1 MADTS
6 TQVEALRA
14 RFDELDA
21 RCSAIQAT
29 WPSGMAIYRGEA
41 EITDEMRAELA
52 PVDVERMEVLLEL
65 NRVRAALREEAAEA

>member
-6 TQVEALRA
+6 TQVEALKA

-21 RCSAIQAT
+21 RCSAIQAA
-29 WPSGMAIYRGEA
+29 WPAGMAIYRGEA

-52 PVDVERMEVLLEL
+52 PVDQERMQVLLEL
-65 NRVRAALREEAAEA
+65 NRARAAARAEAANG